1 MHDGGDRPD
10 PLGQQA
16 TRRRIAPAYLA
27 LSPGP
32 RPHRPRQAPRRDR
45 VACAA
50 AGALVAVA
58 VIVTAASTTPTRVE
72 IAAPGAA
79 MPFAPAQAPI
89 GGAVEPVVAPRP
101 VGPAELARLPTA
113 TTFATVPA
121 APLDPAPTQVPSGQV
136 VHPTVPVA
144 VYARPGGEAIAVLPP
159 QQLGSDTWVPV
170 LAEQPGWDLVALPAR
185 PNGATGWLY
194 RDKTT
199 LTVAR
204 TPYRITVDRATFT
217 LTLSNEDSE
226 VGRWTVGVG
235 KPQAVTPAGR
245 TFLLASIRDTHATFS
260 PIVLPLGA
268 HSDTYTNYGGGP
280 GTVALHTWPTRDV
293 YGRPSSDGCIRVPPE
308 ALAVLSTDVPLGT
321 AVLIT

>member
-16 TRRRIAPAYLA
+16 TRRRNAPADPTP
-27 LSPGP
+27 SPGP

-58 VIVTAASTTPTRVE
+58 VIVAAAPTTPTRVE
-72 IAAPGAA
+72 IAAPAS
-79 MPFAPAQAPI
+79 APV

-101 VGPAELARLPTA
+101 VGPAELARLPAA
-113 TTFATVPA
+113 TTFATVPD
-121 APLDPAPTQVPSGQV
+121 APLDPAPAQVPSGQV
-136 VHPTVPVA
+136 VHPIVPVA

-170 LAEQPGWDLVALPAR
+170 LAEQPGWDLVALSAR

-194 RDKTT
+194 RDNAT
-199 LTVAR
+199 LAVAR
-204 TPYRITVDRATFT
+204 TPYWITVDRATFT
-217 LTLSNEDSE
+217 LTLSNEDGE

-235 KPQAVTPAGR
+235 KPHAVTPAGR
-245 TFLLASIRDTHATFS
+245 TFLLASIRDTHPTFS

-268 HSDTYTNYGGGP
+268 HSDTYTSYGGGP
-280 GTVALHTWPTRDV
+280 GTVAIHTWPTRDV

-308 ALAVLSTDVPLGT
+308 ALAALSAAVPLGT
-321 AVLIT
+321 AVLIK